1 MLGLLVVLVEAVK
14 LGVYAEMLTDLAPS
28 GPQLWKCEAMGHPS

>member
-14 LGVYAEMLTDLAPS
+14 LGVYAAMLTDLALGEPL
-28 GPQLWKCEAMGHPS
+28 LWKCEAMGHPL